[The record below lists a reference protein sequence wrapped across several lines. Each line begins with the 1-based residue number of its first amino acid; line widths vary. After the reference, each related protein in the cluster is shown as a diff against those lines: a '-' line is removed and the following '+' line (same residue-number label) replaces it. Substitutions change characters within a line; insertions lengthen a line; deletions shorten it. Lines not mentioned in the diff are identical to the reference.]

1 LPGGG
6 ITNIYNI
13 GIPELDEIKEDSRHP
28 EWRFEYFSATI
39 NWREERE
46 FEVKKFLNKF
56 TDLKYDDAKNK
67 RMNQDGEKLCIE
79 NGEKRTI
86 FMVGPCIVAWGD
98 GYPEDRLGNML
109 YTELVSS
116 GITDYKIIKIG
127 FNHIMGFQETNLK
140 SILEYDIHKNDIIL
154 FIDHFIDKDTADL
167 YFDYIFNDYIGEKW
181 LYSDIPV
188 HTTRMGNKLIAGEL
202 VRKIIKP
209 VSEVSDKKFDD
220 VLLYKGEKQLTC
232 HELENLEKHLKAIKV
247 CDYKDGGIVGACV
260 MACNPFTSGHRFL
273 IEYASKQVDLLYV
286 LVLEEEGFY
295 FTFEERIDM
304 VRKGTEDL
312 KNVVVAS
319 SGKLL
324 ISKSTFKNY
333 YEKEIHPD
341 AKIDADK
348 DVLIF
353 KKYVVPELGITRRY
367 VGEEPTDNITSQ
379 YNQLLKK
386 ELKDVIDVIEIPR
399 KTIEG
404 NEVISAKKVRGL
416 LSEEKWNEIKRI
428 VPESTFRY
436 LKENL
441 HKFEERKLYKSLNE
455 IMDVV
460 KTNEKIIMC
469 GLGTDAEKI
478 IRELENHL
486 GKSCIEKIC
495 FYDKNAA
502 QTWYRGKKVISFDEL
517 VREYKDYCMLI
528 TTSKYKREVFNQFY
542 QSGIHP
548 ANIRY
553 CW

>member
-1 LPGGG
+1 
-6 ITNIYNI
+6 
-13 GIPELDEIKEDSRHP
+13 
-28 EWRFEYFSATI
+28 
-39 NWREERE
+39 
-46 FEVKKFLNKF
+46 
-56 TDLKYDDAKNK
+56 
-67 RMNQDGEKLCIE
+67 MNQDGEKLCIE

-416 LSEEKWNEIKRI
+416 LSEDVDKIKAKAEKVGISTNGMSDTDIKNLI
-428 VPESTFRY
+428 FLEGFSTNDKVTDISGRGVG
-436 LKENL
+436 
-441 HKFEERKLYKSLNE
+441 
-455 IMDVV
+455 MDVV

-495 FYDKNAA
+495 FYDKNKCF
-502 QTWYRGKKVISFDEL
+502 T
-517 VREYKDYCMLI
+517 
-528 TTSKYKREVFNQFY
+528 
-542 QSGIHP
+542 
-548 ANIRY
+548 
-553 CW
+553 